1 MKNKKNP
8 ETFGSRWRYVWV
20 LFALVF
26 SVSVAAQKTVV
37 KGNILDKDNL
47 PIIGANILEKGTSNG
62 TISDV
67 DGNFTLSITNPKA
80 TLLITYIGYKNVE
93 MSASA
98 NMKIVMTEDSE
109 MLEDVVVIGYGS
121 VKKSD
126 ATGSVTAIKPDDFNK
141 GLRTTAQDALVGKV
155 PGVNVVS
162 SSGAPGTGAT
172 IRIRSGASLS
182 ASNDPL
188 IVIDGVPVDN
198 STIEGGGNVIGGI
211 NPDDIETFTVL
222 KDASATAIYGSRASN
237 GVIVI
242 TTKKG
247 ADTNLRF
254 NYSTNLSVSTVTET
268 LDILSADEFR
278 QFVPT
283 VSGVPASVTLGT
295 VSTDWQDEI
304 YRTAFGQEH
313 NFSVSG
319 KVKQNAPYRLSVGY
333 TNQNGVIRTNNYER
347 FTFNGG
353 ISPKFFDNH
362 LTVDL
367 NLKVSYENNKKVD
380 ESVVNNALRY
390 DPTRPVKTGSAT
402 AATDPGLG
410 YFIWMNGNSPMA
422 IQTDNPVA
430 QLDLQD
436 IRNKVTRSIG
446 NASFNYKVHHL
457 EDLQLNM
464 NLGYDVLTSKY
475 SKEVPELAGMMY
487 TSNMKDGTGLVYDSK
502 QNKRNYLLD
511 LYANYSHVFNEKHN
525 FSAMGG
531 YGWQHFW
538 KKFDATTFSPEG
550 KELFS
555 PNHYESEYYLLSFYG
570 RLNYS
575 YDNRYMI
582 TATLRSDASSRFA
595 KGNRWGLFPSV
606 ALGWKISQEAFLR
619 DSDILS
625 DLKLR
630 LSYGQTGQQDILNDY
645 PYMTTFTVSY
655 PEACYQFGD
664 KWYNTYRPNGYDSDI
679 KWETTETYN
688 IGLDYG
694 FLNNRIYGSVDY
706 YQRHTKDLLNTI
718 PVISGTN
725 YSSVITTN
733 IGEMDNKGLEFSI
746 NAVPVHTKDWKWTV
760 GMNYTWNDSKITK
773 LNVVDSEANFV
784 QTGAIS
790 GTGKTVQVFMVGERP
805 YTFYLAKQ
813 AYDDNGKPIEGQYV
827 QPDGSV
833 SATETK
839 YATNKSALPESYL
852 GFNTQLS
859 YKNWDF
865 AISGHGAFGNYVYNY
880 IAADQYVQSVYSDQG
895 NFSNILSRTK
905 ATGFQNQQLYSD
917 YFLEKGNFF
926 RIDNIS
932 LGYTFKKLWDQS
944 SSLRLTFGVQNVA
957 TFTGYSGIDPEIYS
971 GIDKEIYP
979 RPRVFSL
986 SANLTF

>member
-93 MSASA
+93 MPASA

-295 VSTDWQDEI
+295 ASTDWQDEI

-511 LYANYSHVFNEKHN
+511 LYANYSHVFKEKHN

-582 TATLRSDASSRFA
+582 TACLLYTS
-595 KGNRWGLFPSV
+595 PSP
-606 ALGWKISQEAFLR
+606 R
-619 DSDILS
+619 D
-625 DLKLR
+625 
-630 LSYGQTGQQDILNDY
+630 
-645 PYMTTFTVSY
+645 
-655 PEACYQFGD
+655 
-664 KWYNTYRPNGYDSDI
+664 
-679 KWETTETYN
+679 
-688 IGLDYG
+688 
-694 FLNNRIYGSVDY
+694 
-706 YQRHTKDLLNTI
+706 
-718 PVISGTN
+718 
-725 YSSVITTN
+725 
-733 IGEMDNKGLEFSI
+733 
-746 NAVPVHTKDWKWTV
+746 
-760 GMNYTWNDSKITK
+760 
-773 LNVVDSEANFV
+773 
-784 QTGAIS
+784 
-790 GTGKTVQVFMVGERP
+790 
-805 YTFYLAKQ
+805 
-813 AYDDNGKPIEGQYV
+813 
-827 QPDGSV
+827 
-833 SATETK
+833 
-839 YATNKSALPESYL
+839 
-852 GFNTQLS
+852 
-859 YKNWDF
+859 
-865 AISGHGAFGNYVYNY
+865 
-880 IAADQYVQSVYSDQG
+880 
-895 NFSNILSRTK
+895 
-905 ATGFQNQQLYSD
+905 
-917 YFLEKGNFF
+917 
-926 RIDNIS
+926 
-932 LGYTFKKLWDQS
+932 
-944 SSLRLTFGVQNVA
+944 
-957 TFTGYSGIDPEIYS
+957 
-971 GIDKEIYP
+971 
-979 RPRVFSL
+979 
-986 SANLTF
+986 